1 MVVQNSKNLNPP
13 SLADFHSRI
22 HTWLDFLEEKA
33 KKQTYG
39 DEQTV
44 YYFFK
49 NNKKY
54 YKITQVWEGVETIHA
69 FVNKITGDIYKP
81 ASYSAPYKDPRYN
94 LFTDFDKLLEECD
107 WAGSYLY
114 KK

>member
-1 MVVQNSKNLNPP
+1 MN
-13 SLADFHSRI
+13 AMTTFYDYI
-22 HTWLDFLEEKA
+22 HIWLDALEIKA
-33 KKQTYG
+33 KQQTYG
-39 DEQTV
+39 NEQTV

-49 NNKKY
+49 ANKKY

-69 FVNKITGDIYKP
+69 FVDKISGDVYKP

-94 LFTDFDKLLEECD
+94 IINDFDKLLKECD

-114 KK
+114 KRRG

>member
-1 MVVQNSKNLNPP
+1 MNSTATN
-13 SLADFHSRI
+13 FHDHI
-22 HTWLDFLEEKA
+22 NIWLDALEVKA

-39 DEQTV
+39 DEQAV

-49 NNKKY
+49 ENKKY

-69 FVNKITGDIYKP
+69 FVDKNTGDVYKP
-81 ASYSAPYKDPRYN
+81 ASYKAPYKDARYN
-94 LFTDFDKLLEECD
+94 LFHDHKKLIDECD

-114 KK
+114 KRMG

>member
-1 MVVQNSKNLNPP
+1 MNTL
-13 SLADFHSRI
+13 LANFHSHI
-22 HTWLDFLEEKA
+22 HIWLDTLEHKA

-39 DEQTV
+39 DEQAV

-49 NNKKY
+49 ENKKY

-69 FVNKITGDIYKP
+69 FVDKKTGDIYKP
-81 ASYSAPYKDPRYN
+81 ASYYAPYKDSRYN
-94 LFTDFDKLLEECD
+94 LFNEFDKLLNECD

-114 KK
+114 KRRG

>member
-1 MVVQNSKNLNPP
+1 MTTIFSKTQG
-13 SLADFHSRI
+13 DFHSHI
-22 HTWLDFLEEKA
+22 HIWLDALEIKA
-33 KKQTYG
+33 KQQTYG

-49 NNKKY
+49 ENKKY

-69 FVNKITGDIYKP
+69 FVDKNTGDIYKP
-81 ASYSAPYKDPRYN
+81 ASFSAPYKDVRYN
-94 LFTDFDKLLEECD
+94 LFDEFTELLEECD

-114 KK
+114 KRRG

>member
-1 MVVQNSKNLNPP
+1 MTIIVNKTQANFY
-13 SLADFHSRI
+13 DRI
-22 HTWLDFLEEKA
+22 NIWLDVLEEKA

-49 NNKKY
+49 DNKKY

-81 ASYSAPYKDPRYN
+81 ASYYAPYKDVRYN
-94 LFTDFDKLLEECD
+94 LINDFDKLLEECD

-114 KK
+114 KRTG

>member
-1 MVVQNSKNLNPP
+1 MTTTVNKTQLNFY
-13 SLADFHSRI
+13 DRI
-22 HTWLDFLEEKA
+22 HTWLDVLEEKA

-39 DEQTV
+39 DEQTI

-49 NNKKY
+49 ENNKY
-54 YKITQVWEGVETIHA
+54 YKITQVWEGVETTHA

-81 ASYSAPYKDPRYN
+81 ANCYAPYKDTRYN
-94 LFTDFDKLLEECD
+94 LLNDFDKLLEECD

-114 KK
+114 KRTG